1 MCEYCWEVLRRCSS
15 RCCGVAAGNVHVLC
29 DVAVQQPPGLWLL
42 SCHLWSL
49 SSPASAR
56 PKRLAA
62 QDRISWHGAHTV
74 GHAERKPP
82 SRHATFHLTF
92 APPII
97 PHPCQSQLKA
107 NFLGT
112 EYMLW
117 GRTPD
122 KSVRKGYAAEKLC
135 INFKQTALNT
145 TGGPRAMYV
154 VLPMPDSGWQPTEV
168 NGKDSLSNS
177 LELARHKELP
187 PYLERKMAMMCT
199 KPPEFDE
206 SIKGVGGEV
215 LGGEVWV
222 GGREGGSDG
231 DAGTGLLWW
240 QALRCS
246 LRV

>member
-1 MCEYCWEVLRRCSS
+1 M
-15 RCCGVAAGNVHVLC
+15 HVLQQVLHT
-29 DVAVQQPPGLWLL
+29 VAVP
-42 SCHLWSL
+42 HR
-49 SSPASAR
+49 PASLVSSVSHGRASLIHASGR
-56 PKRLAA
+56 ITFTLNFIQRLAC
-62 QDRISWHGAHTV
+62 
-74 GHAERKPP
+74 PP
-82 SRHATFHLTF
+82 LKC
-92 APPII
+92 
-97 PHPCQSQLKA
+97 HPRTPSPLSLPVSTHPQLKA

-145 TGGPRAMYV
+145 TGGPRTMYV

-177 LELARHKELP
+177 LELARHRELP

-199 KPPEFDE
+199 KPPEYDE

-215 LGGEVWV
+215 WGEMCAGGGEA
-222 GGREGGSDG
+222 GKGQEGAQGDGSS
-231 DAGTGLLWW
+231 WK
-240 QALRCS
+240 QALQCS
-246 LRV
+246 SRGRRKPLTLNIR